1 MVFKHE
7 QNIHSPL
14 VAVNTLTKTITT
26 NRVQHKVTHAY
37 DCKILALMMLASH
50 PANVLHT
57 KIQAARPTSALLG
70 SSTIQAFMLCNTA
83 SVMTVALI
91 FGALPY
97 TELASKVIATT
108 AQNKFV
114 RLHR

>member
-1 MVFKHE
+1 M
-7 QNIHSPL
+7 
-14 VAVNTLTKTITT
+14 
-26 NRVQHKVTHAY
+26 
-37 DCKILALMMLASH
+37 LALVTLASH
-50 PANVLHT
+50 PASVLHN

-70 SSTIQAFMLCNTA
+70 SSKMQSVMLCNTA

-114 RLHR
+114 RLCR